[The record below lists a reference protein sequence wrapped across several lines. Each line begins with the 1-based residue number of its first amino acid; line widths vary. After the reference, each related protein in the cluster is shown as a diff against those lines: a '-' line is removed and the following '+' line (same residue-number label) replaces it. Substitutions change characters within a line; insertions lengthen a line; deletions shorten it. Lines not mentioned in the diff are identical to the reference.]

1 MNLRGIDLNLLVVL
15 DALLDE
21 AHVSRAAHRLNM
33 SQPAVSSALQRCRDL
48 FGDPL
53 LERGRGGMT
62 RTILAQTLR
71 APLRSILSEVDA
83 LIDRGD
89 VPLDRI
95 ERVVRITTADD
106 PAAMLASPLFDE
118 ISRSAPGIAIVFKPW
133 QGQEA
138 VTREIL
144 DGATDIAIAVLDR
157 EIENVE
163 IRKLVDVDYVVAMRR
178 DHPAAVGF
186 TLDAWLAWPH
196 VVVSGRG
203 DVRTPLDA
211 QLATSGRRRR
221 VGLTVSSF
229 QLVPRVL
236 AETDLIAMLPQHS
249 VAAQSEFDLV
259 LHQPPVPV
267 DGFPLHIAWHA
278 RQNRDAAVQHVVEII
293 RAVFRQAG
301 V

>member
-1 MNLRGIDLNLLVVL
+1 MNLRGIDLNLLVIL

-53 LERGRGGMT
+53 LERGHGGMT
-62 RTILAQTLR
+62 RTILAQSLR
-71 APLRSILSEVDA
+71 APLRSILSEVDS
-83 LIDRGD
+83 LLDRGD

-106 PAAMLASPLFDE
+106 PAALLACPLIGE
-118 ISRSAPGIAIVFKPW
+118 ISRTAPGITIVFKPW

-163 IRKLVDVDYVVAMRR
+163 IRKLIDVDYVVAMRR
-178 DHPAAVGF
+178 DHPAADAF
-186 TLDAWLAWPH
+186 TLDTWLAWPH

-203 DVRTPLDA
+203 DLRTPLDA
-211 QLATSGRRRR
+211 QLAASGRRRR

-236 AETDLIAMLPQHS
+236 AETDLIAMLPRQS
-249 VAAQSEFDLV
+249 VATQAEFDLM
-259 LHQPPVPV
+259 LQQPPVPV
-267 DGFPLHIAWHA
+267 DGFPLHLAWHA
-278 RQNRDAAVQHVVEII
+278 RQNHDTAVQHVVEVI
-293 RAVFRQAG
+293 RAVFRRAG

>member
-1 MNLRGIDLNLLVVL
+1 M
-15 DALLDE
+15 
-21 AHVSRAAHRLNM
+21 
-33 SQPAVSSALQRCRDL
+33 
-48 FGDPL
+48 
-53 LERGRGGMT
+53 
-62 RTILAQTLR
+62 
-71 APLRSILSEVDA
+71 
-83 LIDRGD
+83 
-89 VPLDRI
+89 PLDRI

-106 PAAMLASPLFDE
+106 PAAMLASPLIEE
-118 ISRSAPGIAIVFKPW
+118 ISRSAPGITIVFKPW

-163 IRKLVDVDYVVAMRR
+163 IRKLLDVDYVVAMRR
-178 DHPAAVGF
+178 GHPAAAGF

-203 DVRTPLDA
+203 DLRTPLDA
-211 QLATSGRRRR
+211 QLAISGRRRR

-267 DGFPLHIAWHA
+267 DGFPLHITWHA
-278 RQNRDAAVQHVVEII
+278 RQNRDAAVQHVVEVI
-293 RAVFRQAG
+293 RAVFRRAG

>member
-62 RTILAQTLR
+62 RTSLAQSLR
-71 APLRSILSEVDA
+71 APLRSILSEVDS
-83 LIDRGD
+83 LLDRGD

-106 PAAMLASPLFDE
+106 PAAMLACPLIEE
-118 ISRSAPGIAIVFKPW
+118 IARTAPGITIVFKPW

-138 VTREIL
+138 VTRDIL

-163 IRKLVDVDYVVAMRR
+163 IQKLLDVDYVVAMRR
-178 DHPAAVGF
+178 GHPAADAF
-186 TLDAWLAWPH
+186 TLDTWLAWPH

-203 DVRTPLDA
+203 DLRTPLDA
-211 QLATSGRRRR
+211 QLAASGRRRR

-236 AETDLIAMLPQHS
+236 AETDLIAMLPRQS
-249 VAAQSEFDLV
+249 VATQAEFDLM

-267 DGFPLHIAWHA
+267 DGFPLHLAWHA
-278 RQNRDAAVQHVVEII
+278 RQNHDTVVQHVVEVI
-293 RAVFRQAG
+293 RAVFRRAG

>member
-1 MNLRGIDLNLLVVL
+1 MNLRSIDMNLLVVL

-62 RTILAQTLR
+62 RTLLAERLR
-71 APLRSILSEVDA
+71 APLRSILSEVEA
-83 LIDRGD
+83 LLDRGD

-106 PAAMLASPLFDE
+106 PAAMLACPLIEE
-118 ISRSAPGIAIVFKPW
+118 ISRTAPGITIVFKPW
-133 QGQEA
+133 QGQDA
-138 VTREIL
+138 VIREIL
-144 DGATDIAIAVLDR
+144 DGATDLAIAVLDR

-163 IRKLVDVDYVVAMRR
+163 IRKLLDVDYVVAMRR
-178 DHPAAVGF
+178 NHPAAADF

-203 DVRTPLDA
+203 DLRTPLDA
-211 QLATSGRRRR
+211 QLAASGRRRR
-221 VGLTVSSF
+221 VGLSVASF
-229 QLVPRVL
+229 QLVPKVL

-249 VAAQSEFDLV
+249 LAAQSEFDLV
-259 LHQPPVPV
+259 LHRPPVPV
-267 DGFPLHIAWHA
+267 EGFPLHMAWHA
-278 RQNRDAAVQHVVEII
+278 RQTRDTAVQHVANVI
-293 RAVFRQAG
+293 RAVFQRAG
-301 V
+301 G

>member
-53 LERGRGGMT
+53 LERERGGMT

-106 PAAMLASPLFDE
+106 PAAMLASPLIDE
-118 ISRSAPGIAIVFKPW
+118 ISRSAPGIAIVLKPW

-203 DVRTPLDA
+203 DLRTPLDA

-278 RQNRDAAVQHVVEII
+278 RQNRDAAVQHVVEVI
-293 RAVFRQAG
+293 RAVFRRAG